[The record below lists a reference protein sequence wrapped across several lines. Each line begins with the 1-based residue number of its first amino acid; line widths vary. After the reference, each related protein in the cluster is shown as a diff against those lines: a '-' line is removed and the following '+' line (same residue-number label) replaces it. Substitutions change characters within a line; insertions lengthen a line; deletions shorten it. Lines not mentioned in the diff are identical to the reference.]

1 MAKGGEKQQ
10 VQPQQQTCPQCGFSY
25 KQFLKEGKFGCPSCY
40 DTFSEHLP
48 KLFNRIQAGPQ
59 HIGKM
64 PGARSNVYVI
74 KKQIEDIRKRMKA
87 AVAEEQFEEAAKLR
101 DEVKEL
107 EKHLQFEGGD
117 VS

>member
-1 MAKGGEKQQ
+1 MQSLNKSQYLFNSYCLTGLALLHGKRWGKQQ

-40 DTFSEHLP
+40 DTFGDHLP

-74 KKQIEDIRKRMKA
+74 KSK
-87 AVAEEQFEEAAKLR
+87 
-101 DEVKEL
+101 
-107 EKHLQFEGGD
+107 
-117 VS
+117 